1 MPYGTPRVR
10 RAALCP
16 HMVVLYRSGTG
27 ALDPLTCR
35 VDLPAG
41 QAGSSERGQAGAVAV
56 TGVTLYAAQD
66 ADVQR
71 GDAFVWPDG
80 SETQYRVTSVAA
92 PATGQI
98 DGNTFLQA
106 ACEVME
112 S

>member
-1 MPYGTPRVR
+1 M
-10 RAALCP
+10 ALCP
-16 HMVVLYRSGTG
+16 HSVVLYRKGTG
-27 ALDPLTCR
+27 ALAALTCR

-71 GDAFVWPDG
+71 GDAFVWPSG
-80 SETQYRVTSVAA
+80 STTQYRVTSVAA

-98 DGNTFLQA
+98 DGATFLQA

>member
-10 RAALCP
+10 RLALCP
-16 HMVVLYRSGTG
+16 HSVVLYRDGVG

-35 VDLPAG
+35 VDQPTG
-41 QAGSSERGQAGAVAV
+41 QAGGSERGQGGAVAV
-56 TGVTLYAAQD
+56 AAVAIYAAQD
-66 ADVQR
+66 ADIER
-71 GDAFVWPDG
+71 GDAFVWPTG
-80 SETQYRVTSVAA
+80 GTTQYRVVSVAA

-98 DGNTFLQA
+98 DGDTMLVA

>member
-1 MPYGTPRVR
+1 MPYGSPRVR
-10 RAALCP
+10 RLALCP
-16 HMVVLYRSGTG
+16 HTVVLYRTGTG

-56 TGVTLYAAQD
+56 TGVVLYAAQD

-71 GDAFVWPDG
+71 GDAFVWPVG
-80 SETQYRVTSVAA
+80 STTQYRVTSVAA

-98 DGNTFLQA
+98 DGETFLMA
-106 ACEVME
+106 ACEVMQ